1 MGNPFIIIQN
11 KRKKVKLALTAWS
24 KEIFGDIFKQIAS
37 LEDVIKVHEIEFELN
52 PTVQNREK
60 LHKVEANITL
70 FYHLEKEFW
79 RILDNNGNWLD
90 SQQDMEREAMEFFQT
105 QFSEERLPTN
115 FDDIQHVPKM
125 VSNEQNVLL
134 WLEPTLEEVKAT
146 NFGLNGDNASGWF
159 VKGRS
164 IVKNI
169 LLTQEIISDIRLRG
183 KPSNVVIKLDM
194 VKAYDRVSWANDFF
208 KSTRGVKQDGPLSR
222 TLFIL
227 EAGVLGR
234 ALDDLF
240 DNLDI
245 IGFAMPKWGHNINY
259 LSYADD
265 IIIFC
270 SSHYGAVQLVMNVLE
285 EYEAA
290 FGQKINKEKSSFYM
304 HEKALQMK

>member
-1 MGNPFIIIQN
+1 MRPISLSNFSNKIIP
-11 KRKKVKLALTAWS
+11 RV
-24 KEIFGDIFKQIAS
+24 
-37 LEDVIKVHEIEFELN
+37 VHERLVEL
-52 PTVQNREK
+52 
-60 LHKVEANITL
+60 
-70 FYHLEKEFW
+70 
-79 RILDNNGNWLD
+79 
-90 SQQDMEREAMEFFQT
+90 
-105 QFSEERLPTN
+105 LPTLISPN
-115 FDDIQHVPKM
+115 QD
-125 VSNEQNVLL
+125 
-134 WLEPTLEEVKAT
+134 
-146 NFGLNGDNASGWF
+146 GF

-164 IVKNI
+164 IVKNM

-183 KPSNVVIKLDM
+183 KPSN
-194 VKAYDRVSWANDFF
+194 ANDFF
-208 KSTRGVKQDGPLSR
+208 KSTRGVKQDDPLSR